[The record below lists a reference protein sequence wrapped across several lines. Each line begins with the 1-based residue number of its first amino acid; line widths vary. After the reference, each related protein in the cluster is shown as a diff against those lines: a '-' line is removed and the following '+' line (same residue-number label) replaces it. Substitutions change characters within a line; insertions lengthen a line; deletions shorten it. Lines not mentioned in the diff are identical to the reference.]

1 MIIYARTGACLLLE
15 CEQKQDARRP
25 KLLNK
30 QFKQETKQE

>member
-30 QFKQETKQE
+30 